1 MKKIIRLTES
11 DLVRIVKRVI
21 AEGFNPNQIL
31 KFEAVTGYKSA
42 LFPELQYKDNG
53 NGWDFVFAGSNQLAN
68 AVNMTTNSAN
78 YAGST
83 AGGRFQGYQNEYNPN
98 DLSSRSAADAFV
110 PKSTKTKQ
118 EVINIVSKSAIGGS
132 KLATTIKACGTYKNK
147 EGKTVTWGRPGF
159 TAANEMVDAI
169 CKIMNIT
176 A

>member
-1 MKKIIRLTES
+1 MKRIVRLTES

-31 KFEAVTGYKSA
+31 KFDAVTGYKSA
-42 LFPELQYKDNG
+42 LFPELSYEDNG
-53 NGWDFVFAGSNQLAN
+53 PSWTFSFGGSKTLGNL
-68 AVNMTTNSAN
+68 VGMVD
-78 YAGST
+78 GS
-83 AGGRFQGYQNEYNPN
+83 FQNVQGDADPSS
-98 DLSSRSAADAFV
+98 LSQRSAAIVSVSKKA
-110 PKSTKTKQ
+110 KTKA
-118 EVINIVSKSAIGGS
+118 EVETAVSNILIGNQ
-132 KLATTIKACGTYKNK
+132 KKTIAVKAGGTYKNK

>member
-11 DLVRIVKRVI
+11 DLIHIVKRVI

-31 KFEAVTGYKSA
+31 KFDAVTGYKSA
-42 LFPELQYKDNG
+42 LFPELQYKANG
-53 NGWDFVFAGSNQLAN
+53 NNWDFDFAGSNQLAN
-68 AVNMTTNSAN
+68 LVNMSTNSAN

-98 DLSSRSAADAFV
+98 DLFGRAATAASV

-118 EVINIVSKSAIGGS
+118 EVINIVNKSEIGS
-132 KLATTIKACGTYKNK
+132 KLAPTIKAGGTYKTK
-147 EGKTVTWGRPGF
+147 DGKTATWGRPGF

>member
-31 KFEAVTGYKSA
+31 KFDAVTGYKSA
-42 LFPELQYKDNG
+42 LFPELQYTDNG
-53 NGWDFVFAGSNQLAN
+53 GNWDFEFGGSNQLAN
-68 AVNMTTNSAN
+68 VVNMTTNSAN

-98 DLSSRSAADAFV
+98 DLHNRAAAEALI
-110 PKSTKTKQ
+110 PKTTKTKQ
-118 EVINIVSKSAIGGS
+118 EVINIVNKSVVGS
-132 KLATTIKACGTYKNK
+132 NKSVTGIKAGGTYKNK

>member
-1 MKKIIRLTES
+1 MKRIVRLTES
-11 DLVRIVKRVI
+11 DLARIVKRVI

-31 KFEAVTGYKSA
+31 KFDAVTGYKSA
-42 LFPELQYKDNG
+42 LFPELQYKANG
-53 NGWDFVFAGSNQLAN
+53 YDWDFEFAGSNQLAN
-68 AVNMTTNSAN
+68 MVKMSTNSAN
-78 YAGST
+78 FDGST
-83 AGGRFQGYQNEYNPN
+83 AGGRFQSYQNEYNPN
-98 DLSSRSAADAFV
+98 DLYGRSATGASV

-118 EVINIVSKSAIGGS
+118 EVINIVSKSAIQER
-132 KLATTIKACGTYKNK
+132 LASAIKAGGTYKNK